1 MTLYKC
7 SFLNNNSF
15 NPIIYVLLAIVLFKI
30 TMVKVIG
37 CIYKYEYQNWPYLST
52 NTTLFIPPRF
62 DTSIKTQCNSDSDA
76 YMSENDVAP
85 SRLD

>member
-1 MTLYKC
+1 MFFSQYFCLK
-7 SFLNNNSF
+7 L
-15 NPIIYVLLAIVLFKI
+15 PVKI
-30 TMVKVIG
+30 TMGKGIVR
-37 CIYKYEYQNWPYLST
+37 IYKYDQQKCPCPST
-52 NTTLFIPPRF
+52 NKTSVIPSRF